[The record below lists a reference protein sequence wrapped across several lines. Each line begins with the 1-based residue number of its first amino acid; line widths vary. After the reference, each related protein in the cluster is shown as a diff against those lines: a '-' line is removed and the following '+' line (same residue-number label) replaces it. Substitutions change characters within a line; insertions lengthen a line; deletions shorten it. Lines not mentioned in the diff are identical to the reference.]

1 MNDKKMARYYEFQCH
16 AQVLKSHPNIDW
28 LAVVDNDEEKL
39 KIAKEKWGIKNTVKS
54 LNDLDPSAL
63 PEIIVMATR
72 PDLRLDVLKHFPHAK
87 GIILEKPLSRNIFER
102 EKILDFFKK
111 SKVKININ
119 FNRRFDNA
127 LLKIIK
133 KFGTNVGKIQTGTII
148 YGNGLKNNG
157 IHFIDQIRMIL
168 GEVSSV
174 QALNKIKKNKFSNIE
189 DDIDVKFVLNFKN
202 GIQIYVSPIDF
213 SYYREQALAYGDQ
226 RKNRIYAGRFMF

>member
-1 MNDKKMARYYEFQCH
+1 MQKK
-16 AQVLKSHPNIDW
+16 
-28 LAVVDNDEEKL
+28 
-39 KIAKEKWGIKNTVKS
+39 KWGIKNTVKS

-63 PEIIVMATR
+63 IFPKLLVMATR

-148 YGNGLKNNG
+148 YGNGLK
-157 IHFIDQIRMIL
+157 
-168 GEVSSV
+168 
-174 QALNKIKKNKFSNIE
+174 K
-189 DDIDVKFVLNFKN
+189 
-202 GIQIYVSPIDF
+202 
-213 SYYREQALAYGDQ
+213 
-226 RKNRIYAGRFMF
+226 